1 MKDCNLKDYILCLSL
16 VDQFVKEGK
25 NLILASY
32 LFVSYEESL
41 GLKVNKP
48 SVSGV
53 LHMLNICMHAC
64 LHIENLASI
73 YFIVLI

>member
-1 MKDCNLKDYILCLSL
+1 M
-16 VDQFVKEGK
+16 
-25 NLILASY
+25 
-32 LFVSYEESL
+32 SYEESL

-73 YFIVLI
+73 YFIVLILKILKYKACFSCFSASW